1 MRSVIRGLANDN
13 GTLRGL
19 TGQGEPGLWTLLG
32 GTGQEEDASSL
43 TLSGGAGQVSST
55 SRVARSVGDTMLAGV
70 ASGSGSGGTTPSNPS
85 PVRPPWQ
92 PVR

>member
-32 GTGQEEDASSL
+32 GAGEEEDAEGL

-55 SRVARSVGDTMLAGV
+55 SRLARSVRDTQLAGV
-70 ASGSGSGGTTPSNPS
+70 ASGRIPNTPTPPGGGPGTP
-85 PVRPPWQ
+85 RPNL
-92 PVR
+92 